1 MRPHAP
7 KLLALLIASLLVP
20 PAAFATV
27 NHGDFLG
34 TGVDFL
40 QVSETTL
47 SAGDVE
53 PLWEAPTLGG
63 GGDQLLFAPTNFTS
77 SCAQGSSDVTS
88 SELTTTIQAGPGV
101 HIATLGLQE
110 AGDSTLT
117 SFPPFGTAAT
127 NSSAALSGTITVTET
142 TSGPIAPVVIPFN
155 GTMAPSGSFALPT
168 DFGVKGWTGT
178 VFVDVAAV
186 VPNATKA
193 DVALT
198 NTLGTNCAAGNTAG
212 SMQKKSVS
220 GPSVAL
226 LVNPVECEL
235 EIDKTCCIT
244 QPKLPD
250 FNLCDGDIVRL
261 ELEYTGEKGGKSS
274 NSQGGKSRCYGKRSM
289 GHDAFISF
297 LYDGGTL
304 VATPNS
310 GIQKGD
316 VVTVTST
323 TGTLPDWM
331 KLKTQDGYHRRQI
344 IKVDTSCDR
353 AIECGDKFGAYEVVG
368 LESTLGGYTD
378 CSVPVPATTCANS
391 GDPVGTPCD
400 AKLVD
405 MVLEYNGRDCQ
416 DPLANPQ
423 SGEASCHGDAT
434 GKTNVG
440 VVYTGKFGYK
450 QTVSPASG
458 INDGDR
464 IRVSATWKGGLY
476 PNQKFKIVDSNGV
489 VQTVEFHVSCS
500 QPLALGDEFGSF
512 RLVEFTTKN
521 GTTVAEGD
529 GSNGKLDA
537 CEVPL
542 APPGPHCTSDLQE
555 LTLAYIGDYLGA
567 GCTVSNSQGGY
578 ASCAGVADPGDPVSV
593 AVASGLDVDPVDL
606 IEFGDL
612 VTVTSSSGGDLPAF
626 VNLDVTGAGGA
637 QSIQIKTS
645 CHKPLSLGDRFGSFV
660 VFGMDREDDG
670 PIQLGGN
677 IQYQYK
683 VTNPNASTVDNVTV
697 TDDQLGVVASGDS
710 LAPGEMRE
718 YVVPA
723 TLLGTTTNVATA
735 TGDVGGAVCL
745 PGTDQVT
752 VGVLAPPPGSFFCS
766 EPINELTL
774 IWNGAQ
780 TVDVKVWESFVGGN
794 QLALLDN
801 VEPGEAITVG
811 GFGGGGGI
819 YPTFEIFNSTQT
831 VKLGESKFDV
841 WCQDSSMNGVEDCG
855 KRNGNL
861 KFNDPLYN
869 NDWLLEGMVDSDE
882 ELKCTPDLVPSP
894 PIMCGF
900 GPELALIL
908 PGLMWLHRRRLR
920 REVA

>member
-1 MRPHAP
+1 MRFRAP
-7 KLLALLIASLLVP
+7 ALHSLLLALLLPASASL
-20 PAAFATV
+20 ATV

-53 PLWEAPTLGG
+53 PLWQAPALAGS
-63 GGDQLLFAPTNFTS
+63 GDQLLFFPTNFTS
-77 SCAQGSSDVTS
+77 SCLQGSSDVTES
-88 SELTTTIQAGPGV
+88 VLTTTIQSQAGV
-101 HIATLGLQE
+101 HIATLALQE

-127 NSSAALSGTITVTET
+127 NSSAAISGTITVLED
-142 TSGPIAPVVIPFN
+142 TSGPIAPVVIPFT
-155 GTMAPSGSFALPT
+155 GSMLPSGTFALPT
-168 DFGVKGWTGT
+168 SFGVKGWTGN

-186 VPNATKA
+186 VPNATKV
-193 DVALT
+193 DVSLT
-198 NTLGTNCAAGNTAG
+198 NTLATNCGPGNTVG

-226 LVNPVECEL
+226 MVNPVECEL
-235 EIDKTCCIT
+235 EVDKTCCIT

-261 ELEYTGEKGGKSS
+261 ELEYTGDKGGKSG
-274 NSQGGKSRCYGKRSM
+274 NKQGGKFQCYGKRGLGNNASL
-289 GHDAFISF
+289 DF
-297 LYDGGTL
+297 LYDNGVL
-304 VATPNS
+304 VATPDTDVD
-310 GIQKGD
+310 KGD
-316 VVTVTST
+316 VVTITST
-323 TGTLPDWM
+323 TGTLPEWM
-331 KLKTQDGYHRRQI
+331 KLKTTDGWGQRQI
-344 IKVDTSCDR
+344 IKVDTSCER

-378 CSVPVPATTCANS
+378 CSVPVTPTQCANA
-391 GDPVGTPCD
+391 GDPIGTPCD

-405 MVLEYNGRDCQ
+405 MVLEYSGQACQ

-423 SGEASCHGDAT
+423 SGQAECSGDAT

-464 IRVSATWKGGLY
+464 IRVTATVKNGLF
-476 PNQKFKIVDSNGV
+476 PNQSFKIVDGNGV
-489 VQTVEFHVSCS
+489 VQTIKFHVSCS

-512 RLVEFTTKN
+512 KLVEFTTMN
-521 GTTVAEGD
+521 GTQVALGD
-529 GSNGKLDA
+529 PGDGKLDA
-537 CEVPL
+537 CEIPL

-567 GCTVSNSQGGY
+567 GCTVSNPQGGY
-578 ASCAGVADPGDPVSV
+578 GTCSGVADPGDPVSV
-593 AVASGLDVDPVDL
+593 AVASGLEVDPTDL

-612 VTVTSSSGGDLPAF
+612 VTITPTAGGDLPPF
-626 VNLDVTGAGGA
+626 VNLDVAGAGGT

-645 CHKPLSLGDRFGSFV
+645 CHKPLSLGDRFGAFV

-670 PIQLGGN
+670 PIELGGN

-697 TDDQLGVVASGDS
+697 TDDQLGVVVSGES
-710 LAPGEMRE
+710 LASGEMRE
-718 YVVPA
+718 FVVPA
-723 TLLGTTTNVATA
+723 TLFGTTTNVATA
-735 TGDVGGAVCL
+735 SGDVNGSVCL
-745 PGTDQVT
+745 AGTDQVT
-752 VGVLAPPPGSFFCS
+752 VGVLSPPPGSFSCS
-766 EPINELTL
+766 EPITELTL
-774 IWNGAQ
+774 IWNGSQ
-780 TVDVKVWESFVGGN
+780 IVDVKVWESFVGGT
-794 QLALLDN
+794 LLGTFDN
-801 VEPGEAITVG
+801 VEKGEAISVDG
-811 GFGGGGGI
+811 LGGGGGI

-831 VKLGESKFDV
+831 TKIGESKFDI
-841 WCQDSSMNGVEDCG
+841 WCQDKSMNGVEDCG

-861 KFNDPLYN
+861 KYDDPLYN

-894 PIMCGF
+894 PVVCGF

-908 PGLMWLHRRRLR
+908 PGLMWLHRRRLK
-920 REVA
+920 REIA